1 MKKFV
6 LLLLIILLSNCGFK
20 VVTKDDFG
28 DYKVKEILTTGDS
41 RISFDL
47 KKKLI
52 NNSSEYS
59 QNLIRVNMNVKKTK
73 EIKEKNIQN
82 EITKYTIKLSASS
95 QIEEIN
101 QDKDFNITESV
112 SADYN
117 VEDQFIKT
125 RNNERKIIKS
135 LTNNLSDQ
143 IINSIKSEL
152 HAN

>member
-6 LLLLIILLSNCGFK
+6 LLLLITLLTNCGFK

-47 KKKLI
+47 KKKVI

-95 QIEEIN
+95 KIEGIN
-101 QDKDFNITESV
+101 QDKDFDVTKSV

-135 LTNNLSDQ
+135 LTNKLSDQ

>member
-47 KKKLI
+47 KKKVI

-95 QIEEIN
+95 KIEEIN
-101 QDKDFNITESV
+101 RDKNFNITESV

-125 RNNERKIIKS
+125 RNNEKKIIKS

>member
-47 KKKLI
+47 KKKVI

-95 QIEEIN
+95 KIEEIN
-101 QDKDFNITESV
+101 QDKDFSITESV

>member
-6 LLLLIILLSNCGFK
+6 LLLLIVLLSNCGFK

-28 DYKVKEILTTGDS
+28 DYKVKEIVTTGDS

-59 QNLIRVNMNVKKTK
+59 QNLIRINMNVKKIK

-82 EITKYTIKLSASS
+82 EITKYTIKLRASS
-95 QIEEIN
+95 KIQEIN
-101 QDKDFNITESV
+101 QDKDFNITKSV
-112 SADYN
+112 SADYS
-117 VEDQFIKT
+117 VEDQFIET
-125 RNNERKIIKS
+125 RNKEKKIIKS

>member
-1 MKKFV
+1 MKRFV
-6 LLLLIILLSNCGFK
+6 LLLLIIFLSNCGFK

-28 DYKVKEILTTGDS
+28 DFKVKEVLTTGDS
-41 RISFDL
+41 RVAFNL
-47 KKKLI
+47 RKKII

-59 QNLIRVNMNVKKTK
+59 KNLIKVNLQVKKIK

-82 EITKYTIKLSASS
+82 EITKYTIKLRASS
-95 QIEEIN
+95 KIQEIN
-101 QDKDFNITESV
+101 QDKDFNITKSV
-112 SADYN
+112 SADYS
-117 VEDQFIKT
+117 VEDQFIET
-125 RNNERKIIKS
+125 RNKEKKIIKS

>member
-59 QNLIRVNMNVKKTK
+59 QNLIRINMNVKKTK

>member
-6 LLLLIILLSNCGFK
+6 LLLLITLLTNCGFK
-20 VVTKDDFG
+20 VVTNDDFG
-28 DYKVKEILTTGDS
+28 DYKVKEIVTTGDS
-41 RISFDL
+41 KISFDL
-47 KKKLI
+47 KKRVI

-59 QNLIRVNMNVKKTK
+59 QNVIRININVKKIK

-95 QIEEIN
+95 KIEGIN
-101 QDKDFNITESV
+101 QDKDFDVTKSV

-135 LTNNLSDQ
+135 LTNKLSDQ

>member
-47 KKKLI
+47 KKKVI

-95 QIEEIN
+95 KIEEIN
-101 QDKDFNITESV
+101 QDKNFNITKSV

-125 RNNERKIIKS
+125 RNNEKKIIKS

>member
-1 MKKFV
+1 MKRFV
-6 LLLLIILLSNCGFK
+6 LLLLIIFLSNCGFK

-28 DYKVKEILTTGDS
+28 DFKVKEVLTTGDS
-41 RISFDL
+41 RVAFNL
-47 KKKLI
+47 RKKII
-52 NNSSEYS
+52 NNSSKYS
-59 QNLIRVNMNVKKTK
+59 KNLIKVNLQVKKIK

-95 QIEEIN
+95 KIEEIN
-101 QDKDFNITESV
+101 QDKNFNITESV

-117 VEDQFIKT
+117 VEDHFIKT
-125 RNNERKIIKS
+125 RNNEKKIIKS

>member
-1 MKKFV
+1 MKRFV
-6 LLLLIILLSNCGFK
+6 LLLLIIFLSNCGFK

-28 DYKVKEILTTGDS
+28 DFKVKEVVTTGDS
-41 RISFDL
+41 RVAFNL
-47 KKKLI
+47 RKKII

-59 QNLIRVNMNVKKTK
+59 KNLIKVNLQVKKIK

-82 EITKYTIKLSASS
+82 EITKYTIKLRASS
-95 QIEEIN
+95 KIQEIN
-101 QDKDFNITESV
+101 QDKDFNITKSV
-112 SADYN
+112 SADYS
-117 VEDQFIKT
+117 VEDQFIET
-125 RNNERKIIKS
+125 RNKEKKIIKS

>member
-1 MKKFV
+1 MKKF
-6 LLLLIILLSNCGFK
+6 LLPILIILLTNCGFK
-20 VVTKDDFG
+20 VITKDDFG
-28 DYKVKEILTTGDS
+28 DYKVKDIVTTGDS

-59 QNLIRVNMNVKKTK
+59 QNLINISMNVKKIK

-82 EITKYTIKLSASS
+82 EITKYTIKLSASAK
-95 QIEEIN
+95 IEETN
-101 QDKDFNITESV
+101 KITSFDITKSV

-117 VEDQFIKT
+117 VEDQFVKT
-125 RNNERKIIKS
+125 RNKERKIIKS

-143 IINSIKSEL
+143 LINAIKSQL
-152 HAN
+152 NAN

>member
-47 KKKLI
+47 KKKVI

-95 QIEEIN
+95 KIEEIN

-117 VEDQFIKT
+117 VEDHFIKT
-125 RNNERKIIKS
+125 RNNEKKIIKS

>member
-1 MKKFV
+1 MKRFV
-6 LLLLIILLSNCGFK
+6 LLLLIIFLSNCGFK

-28 DYKVKEILTTGDS
+28 DFKVKEVLTTGDS
-41 RISFDL
+41 RVAFNL
-47 KKKLI
+47 RKKII
-52 NNSSEYS
+52 NNSFKFSK
-59 QNLIRVNMNVKKTK
+59 NLIKVNLQVKKIK

-95 QIEEIN
+95 KIEEIN

>member
-6 LLLLIILLSNCGFK
+6 LLLLITLLTNCGFK

-28 DYKVKEILTTGDS
+28 DYKVKEIVTTGDS
-41 RISFDL
+41 KISFDL
-47 KKKLI
+47 KKRII

-59 QNLIRVNMNVKKTK
+59 QNVIRININVKKIK

-95 QIEEIN
+95 KIEGIN
-101 QDKDFNITESV
+101 QDKDFDVTKSV

-135 LTNNLSDQ
+135 LTNKLSDQ

-152 HAN
+152 NAN

>member
-6 LLLLIILLSNCGFK
+6 LLLLITLLTNCGFK

-47 KKKLI
+47 KKKVI

-82 EITKYTIKLSASS
+82 EITKYTIKLSASAK
-95 QIEEIN
+95 IEETN
-101 QDKDFNITESV
+101 KITSFDITKSV

-117 VEDQFIKT
+117 VEDQFVKT
-125 RNNERKIIKS
+125 RNKERKIIKS

-143 IINSIKSEL
+143 LINAIKSQL
-152 HAN
+152 NAN

>member
-95 QIEEIN
+95 KIEEIN
-101 QDKDFNITESV
+101 QDKDFSITESV

>member
-47 KKKLI
+47 KKKVI

-82 EITKYTIKLSASS
+82 EITKYNISITAKVNFYFLEDGISGEFQISKERNYDVSDSYSTTLTREKSVIKNLV
-95 QIEEIN
+95 
-101 QDKDFNITESV
+101 KDI
-112 SADYN
+112 
-117 VEDQFIKT
+117 
-125 RNNERKIIKS
+125 
-135 LTNNLSDQ
+135 SDQ
-143 IINSIKSEL
+143 IIKNLQVKLNEL
-152 HAN
+152 

>member
-28 DYKVKEILTTGDS
+28 DYKVKEFLTTGDS

-47 KKKLI
+47 KKKVI

-95 QIEEIN
+95 KIEEIN
-101 QDKDFNITESV
+101 QDKNFNITKSV

-125 RNNERKIIKS
+125 RNNEKKIIKS

>member
-1 MKKFV
+1 
-6 LLLLIILLSNCGFK
+6 
-20 VVTKDDFG
+20 
-28 DYKVKEILTTGDS
+28 
-41 RISFDL
+41 
-47 KKKLI
+47 
-52 NNSSEYS
+52 
-59 QNLIRVNMNVKKTK
+59 MNVKKIK

-95 QIEEIN
+95 KIEGIN
-101 QDKDFNITESV
+101 QDKDFDVTKSV

-135 LTNNLSDQ
+135 LTNKLSDQ

>member
-47 KKKLI
+47 KKKVI

>member
-47 KKKLI
+47 KKKVI

-95 QIEEIN
+95 KIEEIN
-101 QDKDFNITESV
+101 QDKNFNITESV

-125 RNNERKIIKS
+125 RNNEKKIIKS